1 MADVDARTFPLDS
14 TSFDDLAS
22 RGLSYA
28 LVPPDGAGFDA
39 FLSAVSRGFLD
50 AAPTAEQV
58 EDSRSA
64 LRDRRMTGVFDA
76 RGAHPEIPV
85 ATVHSWLPALTT
97 DPGRTVPPG
106 ARSSPEK

>member
-76 RGAHPEIPV
+76 RGAH
-85 ATVHSWLPALTT
+85 
-97 DPGRTVPPG
+97 
-106 ARSSPEK
+106 RSEEHTSELQSLMLISYAVFCLKPKNHKNST